1 MGKRSLGTLL
11 ELGSEGDMGIGDM
24 AQLYAVYPYA
34 SAWKRVAQD
43 FMPAADILLRMSSD
57 VLVGSKP
64 SSCSPGQCTR
74 LQQITDYML
83 MKKTMRLC
91 VAVLL
96 VAAAALL
103 VVYRAVNRVPSA
115 DLPQYEQVYRIF
127 EDGGCLSCHSADPE
141 LPFYT
146 KLPVAGKI
154 VMKDVDSGYRAYDIR
169 PFMDAL
175 KVNGEVSEVDLAKIE
190 KVVLDDRMPMPKYY
204 LVHWGSSL
212 TAAKRDIVLDWI
224 RNERIAMHSDALP
237 ENRAAEPVRPIDQV
251 VEVDAAKAELGF
263 ALFHDPRLSVDNTV
277 SCATCHA
284 LETAGVDNHQYSHG
298 VDDQLGGVN
307 APTVYNAVYNF
318 VQFWDGRAKTLADQA
333 AGPPLNPV
341 EMASPSFDD
350 IIAKLEADK
359 SFAKAFKAVYPEGI
373 TEATITDAIEEF
385 ERTLIT
391 PNSRFDKWLRGDD
404 SAITADELEGYDL
417 FKKYDCATCHVGK
430 NLGGQSYELMGL
442 RRHYFADRGM
452 ELTIEDNGRY
462 KETQLERDR
471 HRFKVPGLR
480 NVEHTWPY
488 YHDGTRE
495 TLEDAVRDMGRYQSG
510 VELADAEVNK
520 ITAFLKT
527 LTGEYQGK
535 LLTNDTSRD
544 VIHDHDHEH

>member
-1 MGKRSLGTLL
+1 
-11 ELGSEGDMGIGDM
+11 
-24 AQLYAVYPYA
+24 
-34 SAWKRVAQD
+34 
-43 FMPAADILLRMSSD
+43 
-57 VLVGSKP
+57 
-64 SSCSPGQCTR
+64 
-74 LQQITDYML
+74 
-83 MKKTMRLC
+83 MKKLIRMC
-91 VAVLL
+91 AVLLL
-96 VAAAALL
+96 VAAAAM
-103 VVYRAVNRVPSA
+103 VIVYRMVNKVPSA
-115 DLPQYEQVYRIF
+115 ELAQREQVLQIF
-127 EDGGCLSCHSADPE
+127 EDGGCLSCHSDDPE
-141 LPFYT
+141 LPFYA
-146 KLPVAGKI
+146 KLPVAGNV
-154 VMKDVDSGYRAYDIR
+154 VMKDIDSGYRSYDIR

-175 KVNGEVSEVDLAKIE
+175 KSGLQVSPVDLAKVE

-212 TAAKRDIVLDWI
+212 TKEKRAIVLDWV
-224 RNERIAMHSDALP
+224 RNERISMYDEELP
-237 ENRAAEPVRPIDQV
+237 EARAAEPVRPIGR
-251 VEVDAAKAELGF
+251 EVTVDEAKAALGF

-298 VDDQLGGVN
+298 VNDQLGGVN

-350 IIAKLEADK
+350 IIAKLDADK
-359 SFAKAFKAVYPEGI
+359 AFRKEFLAVYPDGI
-373 TEATITDAIEEF
+373 TEANITNAIEEF

-391 PNSRFDKWLRGDD
+391 PDSRFDKWLRGDD
-404 SAITADELEGYDL
+404 SAITADELAGYEL
-417 FKKYDCATCHVGK
+417 FKKYDCATCHVGP

-442 RRHYFADRGM
+442 RRHYFADRGL
-452 ELTIEDNGRY
+452 ELTHEDNGRF

-495 TLEDAVRDMGRYQSG
+495 TLEDAVRDMGTYQSG
-510 VELADAEVNK
+510 VDLTDTEVAQ
-520 ITAFLKT
+520 ITSFLKT

-535 LLTNDTSRD
+535 LLTNDTPRN

>member
-1 MGKRSLGTLL
+1 MIR
-11 ELGSEGDMGIGDM
+11 
-24 AQLYAVYPYA
+24 
-34 SAWKRVAQD
+34 
-43 FMPAADILLRMSSD
+43 
-57 VLVGSKP
+57 
-64 SSCSPGQCTR
+64 
-74 LQQITDYML
+74 
-83 MKKTMRLC
+83 MKKTVRLLT
-91 VAVLL
+91 VLLL
-96 VAAAALL
+96 VAAAVLV

-115 DLPQYEQVYRIF
+115 DLPQYERVYRIF
-127 EDGGCLSCHSADPE
+127 EDGGCLSCHSADPKV
-141 LPFYT
+141 PFYANF
-146 KLPVAGKI
+146 PVAGKI
-154 VMKDVDSGYRAYDIR
+154 VMKDIDSGYRAYDMK
-169 PFMDAL
+169 PFMESL
-175 KVNGEVSEVDLAKIE
+175 KEDGEFSAVDLAKIE

-212 TAAKRDIVLDWI
+212 TSAKRDIVLDWI
-224 RNERIAMHSDALP
+224 RNERIEMYADNLP
-237 ENRAAEPVRPIDQV
+237 ADRAAEPVRPIDQSI
-251 VEVDAAKAELGF
+251 EVDDAKAALGF

-277 SCATCHA
+277 SCSTCHA

-298 VDDQLGGVN
+298 VNDQLGGVN

-318 VQFWDGRAKTLADQA
+318 VQFWDGRAATLAAQA

-350 IIAKLEADK
+350 IIAKLKADREF
-359 SFAKAFKAVYPEGI
+359 SKAFNAVYPDGL
-373 TEATITDAIEEF
+373 TEANITDAIEEF

-391 PNSRFDKWLRGDD
+391 PNSRFDKWLLGDD
-404 SAITADELEGYDL
+404 SALTADELNGYEL
-417 FKKYDCATCHVGK
+417 FKQYDCATCHVGQ

-442 RRHYFADRGM
+442 RKHYFADRGL
-452 ELTIEDNGRY
+452 ELTVEDNGRF
-462 KETQLERDR
+462 KETQDERDR

-495 TLEDAVRDMGRYQSG
+495 TLEEAVRDMGIYQSG
-510 VELADAEVNK
+510 VELTSAEIDQ

-527 LTGEYQGK
+527 LTGKYQGK